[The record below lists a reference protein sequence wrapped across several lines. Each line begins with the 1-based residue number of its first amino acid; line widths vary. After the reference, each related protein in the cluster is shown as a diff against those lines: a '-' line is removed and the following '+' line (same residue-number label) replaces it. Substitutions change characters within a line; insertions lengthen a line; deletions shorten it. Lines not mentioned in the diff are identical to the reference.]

1 MWEQVAVAITKATGR
16 PFRLLEASS
25 IGGGCINDA
34 RRLLGEDGRTYFA
47 KANAADLLSIFE
59 AEAEALAEIAAT
71 NTIRVPEPICTGST
85 DDQSYLVLEFIR
97 SGSSRPYS
105 QRKLG
110 EALARLHQVEQ
121 PHFGWKRDNAIGA
134 TPQPNPTS
142 NNWPDF
148 YREQRLQH
156 QFRIAAQRGKTFT
169 GSDNLLDCIPAFFTT
184 YYPIPSLLHG
194 DLWGGNADIDE
205 HGKPFVFDPASYYGD
220 READLA
226 FTHMFGGFSSEFY
239 AAYENL
245 FPLDP
250 SFDIRKTLY
259 NLYHELNHF
268 NLFGGS
274 YATSAQASIEHLL
287 ALAT

>member
-1 MWEQVAVAITKATGR
+1 MWEQAAAAITEATGR
-16 PFRLLEASS
+16 PFRLREASS

-34 RRLLGEDGRTYFA
+34 RRLLGEDGRSYFV
-47 KANAADLLSIFE
+47 KANAADFLPLFE

-71 NTIRVPEPICTGST
+71 HTLRVPKPICSGTTGDRSH
-85 DDQSYLVLEFIR
+85 LVLEFIR
-97 SGSSRPYS
+97 SGSSRPSS

-110 EALARLHQVEQ
+110 EGLARLHQIEQ

-134 TPQPNPTS
+134 TPQPNPVSTS
-142 NNWPDF
+142 WLEF
-148 YREQRLQH
+148 YREHRLQH
-156 QFRIAAQRGKTFT
+156 QFRLAAQRGKTFT
-169 GSDNLLDCIPAFFTT
+169 GTDVLLDRVPAFFST
-184 YYPIPSLLHG
+184 YSPTPSLLHG
-194 DLWGGNADIDE
+194 DLWGGNADVDE
-205 HGKPFVFDPASYYGD
+205 QGQPFVFDPASYYGD

-226 FTHMFGGFSSEFY
+226 FTHMFGGFSSDFY

-250 SFDIRKTLY
+250 GFPIRKTLY

-274 YATSAQASIEHLL
+274 YAASAQASIDHLL
-287 ALAT
+287 AHSS